1 MSTTYNAFTCILNT
15 NTSTICMVILCIYH
29 YIEYIVLNTLCVYV
43 DIYIYI
49 SLYAKTRS
57 APLECEQCD
66 GREHIPCDTTHSLCG
81 IEHCSVCAVCTQ
93 YAEHAVFMTYMR
105 VFAQNVYM
113 CCAKKLAHTNTQ
125 RRTHPRTHIHT
136 RTEESQA

>member
-49 SLYAKTRS
+49 Y
-57 APLECEQCD
+57 
-66 GREHIPCDTTHSLCG
+66 
-81 IEHCSVCAVCTQ
+81 HCMQRHVRLPWSVSSVMVENTSHVTQ
-93 YAEHAVFMTYMR
+93 
-105 VFAQNVYM
+105 
-113 CCAKKLAHTNTQ
+113 
-125 RRTHPRTHIHT
+125 HIH
-136 RTEESQA
+136 SVA